1 MICWDNCTKISGLST
16 RKTATIQKRW
26 KISPWP
32 NGVGTIN
39 FQHLTGTIAIANN
52 TWTHIAA
59 TWNGSSASLYV
70 NGVLNNGA
78 ANSSLVSGTENLY
91 LGQSSIYNQPM
102 NGSLDEVRIW
112 NRSLCQSEIQNS
124 MNCALNPAGQTGLKA
139 LYHFDQGFINSNNS
153 TGTLLSDLSGNNNN
167 GTLTNFALTGAA
179 SNWTAGTASGNC
191 TVFAPTALA
200 GTEGGGQVCQSTTV
214 QAPGTYYLT
223 LPAI

>member
-1 MICWDNCTKISGLST
+1 
-16 RKTATIQKRW
+16 
-26 KISPWP
+26 
-32 NGVGTIN
+32 
-39 FQHLTGTIAIANN
+39 
-52 TWTHIAA
+52 
-59 TWNGSSASLYV
+59 
-70 NGVLNNGA
+70 
-78 ANSSLVSGTENLY
+78 
-91 LGQSSIYNQPM
+91 
-102 NGSLDEVRIW
+102 
-112 NRSLCQSEIQNS
+112 